1 MTNSKRMSDEPMAI
15 QACISSN
22 FFISFFLYGWLVGE
36 KVDMKKRKVAAKKE
50 IQLGF
55 GHSLLSTRKCNHK
68 TNVIKHMP
76 RYLIV
81 KLSRD
86 AFAMW
91 KFLIH
96 VQEFFKNTLLSR
108 IFLLFI

>member
-86 AFAMW
+86 AFAM
-91 KFLIH
+91 
-96 VQEFFKNTLLSR
+96 
-108 IFLLFI
+108 